1 MQRSIA
7 HRVWISELG
16 SGPYVKQEG
25 FNPNYVEIKGKQIS
39 RVQIL
44 GTVVGRF
51 TSEDGNY
58 GALTLDDGSDTI
70 RVKAFGPDV
79 ANIKDAEVGQLIRF
93 VGKVKEYNDERYLA
107 PDFAAKVADPNW
119 VTVWKLEL
127 GDAPEAVKAT
137 TEPMSENAPTQTQ
150 VESAPVKEKA
160 ATDKSEQVSAVSSDT
175 DESKISGSA
184 KSEDLPN
191 FTEIIAKLDSG
202 DGAEIDKV
210 IAESKL
216 DESEAKLHIIDLL
229 KQGEVYEPRK
239 GKLKVL

>member
-1 MQRSIA
+1 MAMQRSIA
-7 HRVWISELG
+7 YKVWISELG

-25 FNPNYVEIKGKQIS
+25 FNPNYVELKGQQVS
-39 RVQIL
+39 RVQIV
-44 GTVVGRF
+44 GTVVGTF

-79 ANIKDAEVGQLIRF
+79 ARIKNATVGQLVRF
-93 VGKVKEYNDERYLA
+93 VGKIKEYNDERYLA
-107 PDFAAKVADPNW
+107 PDFAAKITDPNW
-119 VTVWKLEL
+119 MTVWKLEL
-127 GDAPEAVKAT
+127 GEAPEAVKAT
-137 TEPMSENAPTQTQ
+137 AEPMQETAPTQTK
-150 VESAPVKEKA
+150 VGPSPTEEKSN
-160 ATDKSEQVSAVSSDT
+160 TD
-175 DESKISGSA
+175 

-202 DGAEIDKV
+202 DGAEMDKV

-216 DESEAKLHIIDLL
+216 DEAEAKLHIIDLL

>member
-1 MQRSIA
+1 MVITRSIA
-7 HRVWISELG
+7 YKIWISELG

-25 FNPNYVEIKGKQIS
+25 FNPNYVEIKGKQVS

-44 GTVVGRF
+44 GTVVGTF
-51 TSEDGNY
+51 TSDDGNY
-58 GALTLDDGSDTI
+58 GAITLDDGSDTI
-70 RVKAFGPDV
+70 RAKAFGPDV
-79 ANIKDAEVGQLIRF
+79 VKIKNAEVGQLVRF

-107 PDFAAKVADPNW
+107 PDFATKVDDPNW

-137 TEPMSENAPTQTQ
+137 AEPMPETTPAQTLAETQ
-150 VESAPVKEKA
+150 VKK
-160 ATDKSEQVSAVSSDT
+160 VSAQDTTEQSSA
-175 DESKISGSA
+175 G
-184 KSEDLPN
+184 SEDLPN
-191 FTEIIAKLDSG
+191 FAEIIAKLDTG

-216 DESEAKLHIIDLL
+216 DESEAKLHIVDLL

>member
-1 MQRSIA
+1 MAIQRSIA
-7 HRVWISELG
+7 YKVWISELG

-25 FNPNYVEIKGKQIS
+25 FNPNYVEIKGKQVS

-44 GTVVGRF
+44 GTVVGTF

-70 RVKAFGPDV
+70 RAKAFGPDV
-79 ANIKDAEVGQLIRF
+79 ANIKNAEVGQLVRF
-93 VGKVKEYNDERYLA
+93 VGKIKEYNDERYLA

-119 VTVWKLEL
+119 MTVWKLERSE
-127 GDAPEAVKAT
+127 APEAVKAT
-137 TEPMSENAPTQTQ
+137 EEPMHENAPTQTQ
-150 VESAPVKEKA
+150 SEQPPAQEKA
-160 ATDKSEQVSAVSSDT
+160 DSDKSEKKVDT
-175 DESKISGSA
+175 
-184 KSEDLPN
+184 DLPN
-191 FTEIIAKLDSG
+191 FAAIIAKLDSG
-202 DGAEIDKV
+202 DGAEMDKV

-216 DESEAKLHIIDLL
+216 DEAEAKLHIIDLL